1 VARRNNATIIELRA
15 ELDTGR
21 LVIITG
27 AGVTRN
33 ALTDPHGN
41 APPYTAWDGLIE
53 NGLAYLEQTFSLD
66 AEQKIYVE
74 QAKQNAAMKSLK
86 GLLKAATTL
95 KEELEERNHY
105 ATWLSSVFEPL
116 EDEIKQPEILDCIA
130 ALHEQGAILLT
141 TNYDDLLD
149 KRCGL
154 KSLDASEP
162 KRVTDFKSKKSL
174 EYVFHVHGHF
184 ENPEVLVL
192 TKQDYFVVQR
202 REFPQSALVR
212 DVLENALDFQTVLFI
227 GAGDGVND
235 PNFNALLSWARERQK
250 NRAHRHCVLL
260 RNGDKSP
267 NDFLRPVSYGSN
279 FSDLVP
285 FLKKFCKKALTD
297 QPGSSPS
304 SQ

>member
-1 VARRNNATIIELRA
+1 MVRRNNATIIELRA
-15 ELDTGR
+15 ELGTGR

-33 ALTDPHGN
+33 ALTDADGN

-53 NGLAYLEQTFSLD
+53 DGLAYLEHTFSLD
-66 AEQKIYVE
+66 EEQKIYVE

-95 KEELEERNHY
+95 KEELEERDHY

-116 EDEIKQPEILDCIA
+116 EGEIKQPEILDCIA
-130 ALHEQGAILLT
+130 TLHEQGAILLT

-154 KSLDASEP
+154 TSLDASEP
-162 KRVTDFKSKKSL
+162 KRVADFKSKKSR

-212 DVLENALDFQTVLFI
+212 DVLENALDFRTVLFI

-235 PNFNALLSWARERQK
+235 PNFNALLNWARERQN

-260 RNGDKSP
+260 RNSDKSP
-267 NDFLRPVSYGSN
+267 NDFLRPVFYGSN

-285 FLKKFCKKALTD
+285 FLKNFCGKALTD